1 MDELMD
7 FFSRFYGC
15 NNHHSPKVNMI
26 AHKVVAFV
34 IVRQQA
40 GRFTP
45 PSSKAQQSRNSQG
58 SFQKYG
64 NSDWLHEL
72 WLAVF
77 PGLCEMTS

>member
-1 MDELMD
+1 MAELTD
-7 FFSRFYGC
+7 FFPRFYGC

-45 PSSKAQQSRNSQG
+45 PSSKTQQSRNSQE
-58 SFQKYG
+58 SFQKYS
-64 NSDWLHEL
+64 SDWLHEL

-77 PGLCEMTS
+77 PGLYEMTS